1 MQQSARP
8 LWDAPTRL
16 FHWLIVCALPLAWWS
31 GETDNYDIHQWTG
44 YTVIVL
50 VISRVVWGLVGS
62 RHSRFSD
69 FVVGPAKVLAYM
81 RGRGADSA
89 GHNPLG
95 GWSVLLLLLLLL
107 TQAVSGLFN
116 SDDILFS
123 GPLSHVGSTAF
134 RDTMGQVHEIVFNM
148 LLALVCLHILAVLY
162 HQLHIK
168 EKLLQ
173 AMIRGSAPGREGRAA
188 PVSWWWAV
196 LFVLVVAL
204 ALWWGLAQAPQPVSM
219 VW

>member
-1 MQQSARP
+1 MREGSQT

-16 FHWLIVCALPLAWWS
+16 FHWLIVGCLPLAWWS

-50 VISRVVWGLVGS
+50 VISRVAWGLVGS

-69 FVVGPAKVLAYM
+69 FVVGPVKVLAYI
-81 RGRGADSA
+81 RGQGAASV

-95 GWSVLLLLLLLL
+95 GWFVIALLLLLL
-107 TQAVSGLFN
+107 TQGVSGLFN
-116 SDDILFS
+116 RDDIMFS
-123 GPLSHVGSTAF
+123 GPLAHVGSTEF
-134 RDTMGQVHEIVFNM
+134 RDTMGWVHEIAFYI

-162 HQLHIK
+162 HQLRIK

-173 AMIRGSAPGREGRAA
+173 AMIRGSAPGREGAAA
-188 PVSWWWAV
+188 PVPWWWAV
-196 LFVLVVAL
+196 LLVLVVAL
-204 ALWWGLAQAPQPVSM
+204 GLWWGLEQAPQPVSL